1 MWHHRTETL
10 RLGTGNACC
19 GEEKCGKFHLN
30 LKLAQSNAT
39 GKPWM
44 LLMNVRIIVAGKP
57 ALAYARAG
65 VDEYVKRLTRFGGH
79 ELVTVKA
86 GTTDEVSA
94 RLLER
99 SQGCYRI
106 ALDERGESLGTRAFA
121 DRLEAL
127 AMRGDVKTAAF
138 LIGAADGHCP
148 SLRSACDL
156 VLTLS
161 PFTLQHEL
169 ALLVLLEQ
177 LYRVASLKSG
187 SPYHRD

>member
-1 MWHHRTETL
+1 MHIR
-10 RLGTGNACC
+10 
-19 GEEKCGKFHLN
+19 
-30 LKLAQSNAT
+30 
-39 GKPWM
+39 
-44 LLMNVRIIVAGKP
+44 VIVAGKP

-65 VDEYVKRLTRFGGH
+65 VDEYLKRLSRFGGY

-86 GTTDEVSA
+86 GTRDEVSA

-106 ALDERGESLGTRAFA
+106 ALDERGERLGTRAFA

-127 AMRGDVKTAAF
+127 AMRGDVKTIAF
-138 LIGAADGHCP
+138 LIGAADGHNEA
-148 SLRSACDL
+148 LRAESDL
-156 VLTLS
+156 LLTLS

>member
-1 MWHHRTETL
+1 MHV
-10 RLGTGNACC
+10 RL
-19 GEEKCGKFHLN
+19 
-30 LKLAQSNAT
+30 
-39 GKPWM
+39 
-44 LLMNVRIIVAGKP
+44 IVAGKP

-65 VDEYVKRLTRFGGH
+65 VEEYLKRLSRLGGY

-86 GTTDEVSA
+86 GTRDEVSA

-99 SQGCYRI
+99 SQGCYRV
-106 ALDERGESLGTRAFA
+106 ALDERGERLTTRAFA
-121 DRLEAL
+121 GRLEAL
-127 AMRGDVKTAAF
+127 ELRGDVKTIAF
-138 LIGAADGHCP
+138 LIGAADGHNEA
-148 SLRSACDL
+148 LRAASDL
-156 VLTLS
+156 LLTLS